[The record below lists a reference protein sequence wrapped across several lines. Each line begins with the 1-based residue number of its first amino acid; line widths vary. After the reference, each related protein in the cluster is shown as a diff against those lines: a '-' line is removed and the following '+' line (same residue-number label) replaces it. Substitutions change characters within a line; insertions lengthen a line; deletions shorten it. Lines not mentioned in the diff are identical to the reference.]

1 MQTHKDRST
10 ATAVYDSVK
19 LLLCLVPWTPWLKGW
34 EEGKA
39 RDPLNKAVWV
49 LKLDLIPGP
58 VFLLQ

>member
-1 MQTHKDRST
+1 M
-10 ATAVYDSVK
+10 AVYDSVK
-19 LLLCLVPWTPWLKGW
+19 PLFCSVPWIAWLKGC